1 MPAQLLDGQKIAAD
15 LLRDLKSEAA
25 HCTTAGMKPHL
36 VSLAVGPTAGA
47 KAYAARQAQVCS
59 ELGVGF
65 EERVLSEVTTE
76 RELHAALDSLGRDP
90 KVTGVL
96 LAMPLP
102 HHIDP
107 RRAQSAVPVEK
118 DVEGVHPTNVG
129 RLMVGTQSAAPCTAL
144 AVMELLK
151 ATGESLRGRE
161 VVVINHSE
169 IVGKPLALLLLQS
182 VNASP
187 TVHVCHVATR
197 DTFAHVQRAD
207 IVVVAVGKPGFL
219 HGEHIR
225 PGAIVIDVGINRVPV
240 TDAKGIPAKDRQGR
254 VKTHL
259 VGDCAYEEVRE
270 SASWITPV
278 PGGVGPVTVA
288 MLMRNL
294 VLCTK
299 GMLEGAGTWKGGR

>member
-1 MPAQLLDGQKIAAD
+1 MPASILDGQQIAD
-15 LLRDLKSEAA
+15 RLLGELRAEAA
-25 HCTTAGMKPHL
+25 HCASAGLRPYL
-36 VSLAVGPTAGA
+36 VSIAVGPTVGA
-47 KAYAARQAQVCS
+47 KAYAARQAKVCAD
-59 ELGVGF
+59 LGVGF

-76 RELHAALDSLGRDP
+76 RELHAALDALGEDP
-90 KVTGVL
+90 RVTGVL

-102 HHIDP
+102 HHIDA
-107 RRAQSAVPVEK
+107 RRAQSAVPVAK

-129 RLMVGTQSAAPCTAL
+129 RLMVGTQAAAPCTAL

-197 DTFAHVQRAD
+197 DTFAHARQAD

-219 HGEHIR
+219 RAAHVR

-240 TDAKGIPAKDRQGR
+240 TDAKGEPVKDKQGR
-254 VKTHL
+254 VKTRL
-259 VGDCAYEEVRE
+259 AGDCAFEEVRE
-270 SASWITPV
+270 VASWITPV

-294 VLCTK
+294 ILCTK
-299 GMLEGAGTWKGGR
+299 GMREGAGG